1 MIILQPSED
10 PQSLRFIDR
19 HSSGSIISLRDDQTN
34 QVTNID
40 VTGEI
45 TEFSNYRQID
55 RVFTLLE
62 GHTYDFIVYNTTA
75 IGDVLTAPISF
86 RGVIYCTAQDNSLNQ
101 SFKYAESNVT
111 EHTTD
116 NKYTIY
122 E

>member
-1 MIILQPSED
+1 MIILKPGED
-10 PQSLRFIDR
+10 SQSLRFIDR

-34 QVTNID
+34 EVTNID

>member
-1 MIILQPSED
+1 MIILKPGED
-10 PQSLRFIDR
+10 SQSLRFIDR

-62 GHTYDFIVYNTTA
+62 GHTYIFTVYSTDDLIEIPSA
-75 IGDVLTAPISF
+75 LVSF
-86 RGVIYCTAQDNSLNQ
+86 RGIIYCTAQDNSLNQ

>member
-1 MIILQPSED
+1 MIILKPSESS
-10 PQSLRFIDR
+10 QSLRFIDR

-34 QVTNID
+34 IKVDID
-40 VTGEI
+40 IDGEI
-45 TEFSNYRQID
+45 YEEANYRQID
-55 RVFTLLE
+55 RIWDLLE
-62 GHTYDFIVYNTTA
+62 GHTYIFTVYNTTA

-86 RGVIYCTAQDNSLNQ
+86 RGIIYCTAQDNSLNQ
-101 SFKYAESNVT
+101 SFKYAESDVT

>member
-1 MIILQPSED
+1 MIILKPGED
-10 PQSLRFIDR
+10 SQSLRFIDR

-86 RGVIYCTAQDNSLNQ
+86 RGIIYCTAQDNSLNQ

>member
-1 MIILQPSED
+1 MIILKPGED
-10 PQSLRFIDR
+10 SQSLRFIDR

-62 GHTYDFIVYNTTA
+62 GHTYIFTVYNTNDILSISSA
-75 IGDVLTAPISF
+75 LVSF
-86 RGVIYCTAQDNSLNQ
+86 RGIIYCTAQDNSLNQ